1 MPAPSPYGRRVPGQ
15 ALLEGFTV
23 LDFTRVLAGPY
34 CTRLLADLGARV
46 IKIERPRGD
55 DMRVAPLQLDP
66 ERADQS
72 TYFVRVNAGKR
83 SIALDLGHAD
93 ARAVAMDLVR
103 IADVLVENFTP
114 GVMARLGL
122 DYGATVAQRP
132 DLVYCSIS
140 GYGQTGPWRDRPAF
154 AHVVHATSGLMHL
167 QQDADDPPRVSY
179 LQAAD
184 VLAGTHAFGA
194 IVAALLR
201 RTRTGC
207 GAHLDVSML
216 EALVGAEDISFGSVL
231 NDGPSYPGAR
241 AGMVVHE
248 VGGEW
253 VAFQV
258 VGALDLW
265 PRLVQLLGRPDLP
278 ADPRFATPVAR
289 REHWPELRAI
299 IADWLSGFTSAE
311 DMLAML
317 RAARIPWARVL
328 RPDEV
333 VSAPHLLARQ
343 AFPSVAHPTRGSV
356 RVTAPPFHVDG
367 APLAPAGP
375 APYRPGEHTREV
387 LAELLGYGPE
397 RIAELAR
404 LGVVVGPDLVSRR
417 PPDGPLAGPPLD
429 E

>member
-1 MPAPSPYGRRVPGQ
+1 VPGQ
-15 ALLEGFTV
+15 ALLEGVTV

-66 ERADQS
+66 ERSDQS

-83 SIALDLGHAD
+83 SLALDLGHAA

-103 IADVLVENFTP
+103 VADVLVENFTP

-122 DYGATVAQRP
+122 DYAAAAALRP

-167 QQDADDPPRVSY
+167 QQEADDPPRISY

-201 RTRTGC
+201 RARTGG

-231 NDGPSYPGAR
+231 NEGPAYPGAR
-241 AGMVVHE
+241 AGMAVHQI
-248 VGGEW
+248 GGEW

-265 PRLVQLLGRPDLP
+265 PRLVQLLGRPELP
-278 ADPRFATPVAR
+278 VDPRFATPVAR
-289 REHWPELRAI
+289 RQHWSELRAI
-299 IADWLSGFTSAE
+299 IGEWLTRFTSAE
-311 DMLAML
+311 DLLAAFG
-317 RAARIPWARVL
+317 AARIPCARVL
-328 RPDEV
+328 RPEEV
-333 VSAPHLLARQ
+333 VEAPHLQARS
-343 AFPSVAHPTRGSV
+343 AFPAVAHPTRGSV
-356 RVTAPPFHVDG
+356 RVTAAPFHVDG
-367 APLAPAGP
+367 APLPPAGP
-375 APYRPGEHTREV
+375 APYRPGEDTKAV
-387 LAELLGYGPE
+387 LTELLGYEPE

-404 LGVVVGPDLVSRR
+404 LGVVAGPGLDSL
-417 PPDGPLAGPPLD
+417 PPPGGPRAGPPLD

>member
-1 MPAPSPYGRRVPGQ
+1 MPAPNPYGRRVPGQ
-15 ALLEGFTV
+15 ELLEGVTV

-66 ERADQS
+66 ERCDQS

-103 IADVLVENFTP
+103 VADVVVENFTP

-122 DYGATVAQRP
+122 DYAGGRGPAARPRLLLHLGIRP
-132 DLVYCSIS
+132 D
-140 GYGQTGPWRDRPAF
+140 GPVAGPPGVRPRRARDLGPDASAAGRGRAAAGLLPPGGRRARR
-154 AHVVHATSGLMHL
+154 HA
-167 QQDADDPPRVSY
+167 RVRRHRRRRSC
-179 LQAAD
+179 
-184 VLAGTHAFGA
+184 AG
-194 IVAALLR
+194 R
-201 RTRTGC
+201 RTGR

-231 NDGPSYPGAR
+231 NDGPAYPGAR

-265 PRLVQLLGRPDLP
+265 PRLVQLLGRPELP

-299 IADWLSGFTSAE
+299 IADWLSRFTSAE

-343 AFPSVAHPTRGSV
+343 AFPAVAHPTRGSV

-367 APLAPAGP
+367 TPLAPAGSGALP
-375 APYRPGEHTREV
+375 ARRAHAGG
-387 LAELLGYGPE
+387 AGG
-397 RIAELAR
+397 AAR
-404 LGVVVGPDLVSRR
+404 LRARADRRAGASRR
-417 PPDGPLAGPPLD
+417 R
-429 E
+429 

>member
-1 MPAPSPYGRRVPGQ
+1 MRVPGQ
-15 ALLEGFTV
+15 ALLEGVTV

-46 IKIERPRGD
+46 IKVERPRGD

-66 ERADQS
+66 ERSDQS

-83 SIALDLGHAD
+83 SLALDLGHAA

-103 IADVLVENFTP
+103 VADVLVENFTP
-114 GVMARLGL
+114 GVMTRLGL
-122 DYGATVAQRP
+122 DYAAASALKP

-201 RTRTGC
+201 RTRTGR

-231 NDGPSYPGAR
+231 NAGPSYPGAR
-241 AGMVVHE
+241 AGMVVHQ
-248 VGGEW
+248 VGGDW

-299 IADWLSGFTSAE
+299 IGEWLTRFTSAE
-311 DMLAML
+311 DMLTAL
-317 RAARIPWARVL
+317 GAARIPCARVL
-328 RPDEV
+328 RPAEV
-333 VSAPHLLARQ
+333 VEAPHLQARS
-343 AFPSVAHPTRGSV
+343 AFPSVGHPTRGSV

-375 APYRPGEHTREV
+375 APYRPGEDTKTV
-387 LAELLGYGPE
+387 LLELLGYGPD

-404 LGVVVGPDLVSRR
+404 LGVVTGPGLASDR
-417 PPDGPLAGPPLD
+417 PPDGPLADPPLD